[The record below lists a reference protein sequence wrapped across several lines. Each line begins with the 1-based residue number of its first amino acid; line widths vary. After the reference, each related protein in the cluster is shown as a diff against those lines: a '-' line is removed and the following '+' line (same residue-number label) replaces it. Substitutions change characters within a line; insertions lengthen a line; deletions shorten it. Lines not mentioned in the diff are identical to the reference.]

1 MSLLKY
7 FKKDDGVSLPS
18 SKSCPSLTKLQ
29 LKGANE
35 SVKEVLTKDTNGQA
49 ESQIRRSDE
58 YDNYTADDRTKIGK
72 YAAENGPTRAA
83 RHFSAILNMKV
94 MIIS

>member
-7 FKKDDGVSLPS
+7 FKKDDGASLPS
-18 SKSCPSLTKLQ
+18 SKLCPSLTKPQ

-49 ESQIRRSDE
+49 ESQIRRRDK
-58 YDNYTADDRTKIGK
+58 YDNYTADDR
-72 YAAENGPTRAA
+72 PR
-83 RHFSAILNMKV
+83 LVNMKQR
-94 MIIS
+94 MDQQGQQNTFQLF